1 MIGGPVMEKSGLT
14 GACSCGSVKYRAD
27 ADLRRIVNCHCNMCR
42 QMNGSA
48 FSSYAVIP
56 RKFLVLSGDDNVAE
70 YQVTEA
76 ARKHFC
82 RKCGTPLFNTNEKY
96 PGACMIYLGSLEGSA
111 NHWPSLNVFCESM
124 LGWVEDIASVTKIG
138 RGV

>member
-1 MIGGPVMEKSGLT
+1 MEKSGLT

-96 PGACMIYLGSLEGSA
+96 PGACMVYLGTLAGNER
-111 NHWPSLNVFCESM
+111 HLPSLNVFCESM
-124 LGWVEDIASVTKIG
+124 LGWVENIGSIAKIEQG
-138 RGV
+138 A